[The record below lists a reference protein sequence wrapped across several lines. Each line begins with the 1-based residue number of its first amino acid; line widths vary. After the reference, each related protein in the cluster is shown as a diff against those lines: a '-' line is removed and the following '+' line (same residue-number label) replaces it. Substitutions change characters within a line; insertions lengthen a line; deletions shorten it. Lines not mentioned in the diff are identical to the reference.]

1 MFIKE
6 TFHVPVIHDICKR
19 KQELL
24 SHLMYNESTST
35 IFTYKCNSK
44 EIAHL
49 NFTYLFFNILCL

>member
-49 NFTYLFFNILCL
+49 NFTYLY